1 MESLKPS
8 ANLRNIDKL
17 TALWALSESGLGG
30 ILHAFQIPFSGF
42 FLAAFAILVIRL
54 IAFYSKNPLKSI
66 LKATFLV
73 LLIKAAVSPQ
83 SPPMAYLAVAFQGF
97 SGAIIFQIVK
107 KQSLATSLHAIFSM
121 METALQKLLV
131 LWIFFGTSFVKAFD
145 DFSKEVFKNL
155 NLSIDSFSTWI
166 IVIYLLA
173 YFIWAL
179 YVAYLSINVPN
190 NLSRR
195 QLKFEADVQIQA
207 KRLEVKRRK
216 YFKKMI
222 APLFIISAIYLIA
235 VLTHSEILWR
245 SFYRTLFILFV
256 WWLITP
262 LIRSAL
268 IWWLSKQRE
277 NHRKDFSNIFI
288 LLSKTQNQIK
298 PALAMAKKDAKG
310 IKVYKEFVFN
320 LLALSLRED
329 D

>member
-1 MESLKPS
+1 MESFKPS

-54 IAFYSKNPLKSI
+54 IAFYSKNPFKSV
-66 LKATFLV
+66 LNATFLV

-97 SGAIIFQIVK
+97 SGAIIFQIIK
-107 KQSLATSLHAIFSM
+107 KQSLATVFHAVFSM

-131 LWIFFGTSFVKAFD
+131 LWIFFGTSFFKAFD
-145 DFSKEVFKNL
+145 DFSREIFKNL
-155 NLSIDSFSTWI
+155 GLNVDSFSSWI

-179 YVAYLSINVPN
+179 YVAYLSINVPK
-190 NLSRR
+190 NLSKR
-195 QLKFEADVQIQA
+195 QLKFEAEALILI

-216 YFKKMI
+216 YFERLVI
-222 APLFIISAIYLIA
+222 PLLIILGIYLFAI
-235 VLTHSEILWR
+235 LTHSELLWR

-256 WWLITP
+256 WWLIAP
-262 LIRSAL
+262 LIKSVL

-277 NHRKDFSNIFI
+277 SHREDFSNIFI

-310 IKVYKEFVFN
+310 IKVYREFVFN
-320 LLALSLRED
+320 LIALSLREND
-329 D
+329 